1 MQNYFIDIYLDLPNE
16 IKKNIKSFLPSFK
29 DELIKKTTKDKY
41 WFNRI
46 TINDRFYFYES
57 QLSLGGDI
65 RIYKDNEKMLKKLFE
80 IETDLTKKLTKKSI
94 LKMHKKNLNMC
105 HLRNMY
111 TVVEKNLFQDAIP
124 YYF

>member
-65 RIYKDNEKMLKKLFE
+65 RRIYKDN
-80 IETDLTKKLTKKSI
+80 
-94 LKMHKKNLNMC
+94 
-105 HLRNMY
+105 
-111 TVVEKNLFQDAIP
+111 
-124 YYF
+124 